1 MEQKYTLKNLMDKTI
16 RVYVRDQR
24 IIEGVLTCIDKFG
37 NFLLSNAHEYLYTPG
52 FFLSFNF
59 FICLYLLMNNY
70 DKMIITLRTLIIML
84 L

>member
-52 FFLSFNF
+52 FFF
-59 FICLYLLMNNY
+59 YLLIFLSVY
-70 DKMIITLRTLIIML
+70 IYK
-84 L
+84 